1 MKKNVFLISALLLL
15 FVSAWLGLTLGAVP
29 MPWQDV
35 LAVLWNN
42 ALGSPSS
49 TDFEAILWHI
59 RTPRVLLGL
68 IVGAILG
75 LCGAA
80 MQGLFRN
87 PLADPGLTGISA
99 GAALFAVL
107 WIVFGPST
115 EFSTHPFM
123 LSWAAFVGAASCS
136 WLVYQLAGKKKHT
149 SPATLLLAGIAIN
162 ALSGALTGLCLFVAS
177 DAQLRSIQFWTLG
190 SLGGASWEITRIALL
205 AFLPV
210 ASILPRWAKHLNAF
224 ALGQS
229 TASHLGLPVH
239 RLTAG
244 ILLLTTLGVG
254 VSVAFC
260 GAIGFVGLVIPH
272 VVRFFVGADHRWVL
286 PASALLGAALLTSAD
301 VLARTLVIPAE
312 LPIGIVT
319 AIVGTPI
326 FFSQLIR
333 FQKSQSV

>member
-1 MKKNVFLISALLLL
+1 MKKSIFLL
-15 FVSAWLGLTLGAVP
+15 FILFLVCLSAWFGLTLGAIP
-29 MPWQDV
+29 MGWKEV
-35 LAVLWNN
+35 ISILWTN
-42 ALGSPSS
+42 ASGASSPS
-49 TDFEAILWHI
+49 DLDAIVWHI

-68 IVGAILG
+68 VIGALLG

-115 EFSTHPFM
+115 TFSTHPFM
-123 LSWAAFVGAASCS
+123 LSWAAFVGAATCS
-136 WLVYQLAGKKKHT
+136 WLVYQLAGKKRHT
-149 SPATLLLAGIAIN
+149 SPASLLLAGIAIN

-190 SLGGASWEITRIALL
+190 SLGGASWEITRVALF
-205 AFLPV
+205 AFVPV
-210 ASILPRWAKHLNAF
+210 ILILPRWAKHLNAF
-224 ALGQS
+224 ALGQA
-229 TASHLGLPVH
+229 TAGHLGLPVQ

-254 VSVAFC
+254 VSVALC

-272 VVRFFVGADHRWVL
+272 VVRFFIGADHRWVL
-286 PASALLGAALLTSAD
+286 PASALLGAFLLTSAD
-301 VLARTLVIPAE
+301 ILARTVVVPAE

-319 AIVGTPI
+319 AILGTPL
-326 FFSQLIR
+326 FFGQLIR
-333 FQKSQSV
+333 FQKSQTI